1 MEFTKMARKDITSAR
16 TSGQAMSYV
25 PKRSDVSG
33 GINASISRKVNNFP
47 DQKRT
52 INDSPTTMAKNQAA
66 LRKGK

>member
-1 MEFTKMARKDITSAR
+1 MEFTEMARKDITSAR

-33 GINASISRKVNNFP
+33 GINASIARKVNNFP

-52 INDSPTTMAKNQAA
+52 INDSPTTMAKNRAA